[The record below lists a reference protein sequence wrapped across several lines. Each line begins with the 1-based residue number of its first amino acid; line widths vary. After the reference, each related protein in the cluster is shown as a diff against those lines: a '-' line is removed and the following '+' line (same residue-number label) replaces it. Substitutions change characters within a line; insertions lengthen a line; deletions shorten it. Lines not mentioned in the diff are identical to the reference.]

1 MLSDENKRIGN
12 IQAGF
17 MMAIA
22 LLADAIQALTKL
34 LWLIPF
40 AGALAALVVGWS
52 VTICAIPGF
61 WLWFRLNEIK
71 MIDKAGGKVLVYA
84 AGSLSEVIPIIN
96 AIPGWTFSITATII
110 ISRREDIKKE
120 KERKEKEIEMKKK
133 LHRKIRK
140 KKSVAPQAA

>member
-22 LLADAIQALTKL
+22 VLADAIQALTKL
-34 LWLIPF
+34 LALIPF
-40 AGALAALVVGWS
+40 AGWLAALVVGWS

-71 MIDKAGGKVLVYA
+71 MIDKAGGKVVRKVLVK
-84 AGSLSEVIPIIN
+84 LSGPLIETIPLIN
-96 AIPGWTFSITATII
+96 ALPGWTFSVTATII
-110 ISRREDIKKE
+110 MSRIDDIKKE
-120 KERKEKEIEMKKK
+120 KEMEMKKK

-140 KKSVAPQAA
+140 KKSVVPQAA